1 MTHTDSKLLE
11 SLKNSEQSALKSIF
25 EAHYPMVFRSIYRL
39 IPDTALAE
47 DLSQEVFLK
56 LWEKR
61 LKINIKS
68 SIAAY
73 IRKMSVNEALG
84 QLRKNKKMRIEAI
97 TEIDTAAV
105 DSTETIY
112 LQHEMQEHLHRAID
126 KLPHRCRLIFLLS
139 RFEELSYKEISDQLD
154 ISPKTVENQI
164 SKALKLMRK
173 AVQSYSARSLFLM
186 ILLQF

>member
-84 QLRKNKKMRIEAI
+84 QLRKNKKMQCPVQKHQ
-97 TEIDTAAV
+97 TAMFCQSNSFANAK
-105 DSTETIY
+105 I
-112 LQHEMQEHLHRAID
+112 
-126 KLPHRCRLIFLLS
+126 
-139 RFEELSYKEISDQLD
+139 EISDG
-154 ISPKTVENQI
+154 KT
-164 SKALKLMRK
+164 RK
-173 AVQSYSARSLFLM
+173 TKKSEKWKKKCNLWM
-186 ILLQF
+186 KMK